1 MRKCLLLGIIV
12 SMLLLGCNSAE
23 EDPKQSSLRHIDVAL
38 EHVTD
43 ISVPD
48 DDFMTRVFRVTI
60 ETRLKQAQEYLKA
73 DDYANAIERLE
84 LVKSDARDP
93 IALGGSTI
101 AEHCQDA
108 IRLIKSI
115 R

>member
-23 EDPKQSSLRHIDVAL
+23 EDPKQSALRHIGVAL

-43 ISVPD
+43 ISVPG

-60 ETRLKQAQEYLKA
+60 ETRLKQAQEYLKD

-84 LVKSDARDP
+84 LVEHDARDP
-93 IALGGSTI
+93 IAVGGGRI
-101 AEHCQDA
+101 AENCQAA